1 MSIELN
7 LFLHRNAVVVNLD
20 GLQQT
25 HIGMSFSSYF
35 FNTKT
40 ISLLVSVGGNKKRD
54 ERIRLRAE
62 RKPMGREERDYLE
75 FTEFK
80 DALAISLSENS
91 SDENRRNADAALMQ
105 REAQMR
111 DIAELRKRERNLR
124 GTTLKKVMENMCMWY
139 IMKKMAIVSLV
150 RGCAA

>member
-1 MSIELN
+1 
-7 LFLHRNAVVVNLD
+7 
-20 GLQQT
+20 
-25 HIGMSFSSYF
+25 MSFSNYF

-62 RKPMGREERDYLE
+62 RKPMEREERDYLA
-75 FTEFK
+75 FK

>member
-62 RKPMGREERDYLE
+62 RKPMGREERDYL
-75 FTEFK
+75 EFK

>member
-35 FNTKT
+35 FNMKT

-62 RKPMGREERDYLE
+62 RKPMESEERDYLAY
-75 FTEFK
+75 K

>member
-25 HIGMSFSSYF
+25 HIGMLFSSYF
-35 FNTKT
+35 CNMKT

-54 ERIRLRAE
+54 ERIRMRAK

-91 SDENRRNADAALMQ
+91 SDENRRNTDAALMQ

-124 GTTLKKVMENMCMWY
+124 GTTFKKVMENMCMWY
-139 IMKKMAIVSLV
+139 LMKEMGIVSLV

>member
-25 HIGMSFSSYF
+25 HIGMSFSNYF

-62 RKPMGREERDYLE
+62 RKPMEREERDYLA
-75 FTEFK
+75 FK

>member
-1 MSIELN
+1 M
-7 LFLHRNAVVVNLD
+7 
-20 GLQQT
+20 
-25 HIGMSFSSYF
+25 
-35 FNTKT
+35 KT

-54 ERIRLRAE
+54 ERIRLRAK
-62 RKPMGREERDYLE
+62 RKPMGREERKYLE

-124 GTTLKKVMENMCMWY
+124 GTTLRKVMENMCMWY
-139 IMKKMAIVSLV
+139 LMKEMRIVSLV